1 MGQEWEVVSISES
14 EVSKDKVEVC
24 VKCEGVGGVGWEPP
38 KAVIPFHMLLTIQ
51 CFYGW
56 LSRQVR
62 QVMSNR

>member
-1 MGQEWEVVSISES
+1 M
-14 EVSKDKVEVC
+14 SKDKVEVC

-38 KAVIPFHMLLTIQ
+38 KAVILFHMLLTIQ

-62 QVMSNR
+62 QVMSNW